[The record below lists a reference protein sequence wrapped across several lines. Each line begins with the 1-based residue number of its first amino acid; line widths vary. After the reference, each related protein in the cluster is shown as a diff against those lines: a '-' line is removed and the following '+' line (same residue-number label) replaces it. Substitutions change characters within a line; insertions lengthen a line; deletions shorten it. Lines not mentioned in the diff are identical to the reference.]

1 MNCGVVKLKRAKRGF
16 TAWPLYRKLFL
27 VMALISLV
35 PVLIVLCVA
44 LMLTYRTME
53 EQLVYDSKMSVEWLQ
68 ERLEMEIEDYTRTF
82 YEFEIDKDFR
92 SALSQWCLQGD
103 ELNYSSKL
111 ELITGLNQTVS
122 INRNI
127 NAIEL
132 YNLSRDKALIAERS
146 STFFTDTAGRLEQW
160 LSRDEA
166 LQSNLVFLRSGREI
180 LLMHQMHRFEN
191 GEPYALLVLR
201 LRAYFVQDILDAI
214 KSTPQ
219 ESIILFNDQGEV
231 IESDMSEY
239 AGFGAEEALGYA
251 ERLSGTIS
259 GHTHENGCYWFYRSV
274 SGGKLNIVQAM
285 PDSAIRSSL
294 EGTLVSGIFVAILAV
309 AASMLFSAI
318 VSRVISRPIVELANT
333 MRSSTFEDN
342 VLVRS
347 QRSDEIGFLLDS
359 FNLMQKQN
367 KELVDSEYTSQIA
380 RRSAQLQALQ
390 SQINPHFLYNTL
402 QVIGGLA
409 LRKNA
414 PEIYSVTTAL
424 GDILRYSLNFTD
436 ETVSLA
442 EELHYFESYLSIQKQ
457 RFGDKL
463 HISIAVP
470 GEIAAAPV
478 PKLIL
483 QPILENS
490 FQHGLPD
497 KKACWDISI
506 EAVRRDGRLEI
517 TVSDNGVGI
526 PQEKLAELRE
536 TLRTA
541 NYGGLRSGRH
551 IGLANVNMRIR
562 LRDGGDPFGVDIQ
575 SVEGEGTV
583 VTLVLRDRLGEEGN
597 NELHRSDN

>member
-1 MNCGVVKLKRAKRGF
+1 M
-16 TAWPLYRKLFL
+16 
-27 VMALISLV
+27 
-35 PVLIVLCVA
+35 
-44 LMLTYRTME
+44 
-53 EQLVYDSKMSVEWLQ
+53 
-68 ERLEMEIEDYTRTF
+68 
-82 YEFEIDKDFR
+82 
-92 SALSQWCLQGD
+92 
-103 ELNYSSKL
+103 
-111 ELITGLNQTVS
+111 
-122 INRNI
+122 
-127 NAIEL
+127 
-132 YNLSRDKALIAERS
+132 
-146 STFFTDTAGRLEQW
+146 
-160 LSRDEA
+160 
-166 LQSNLVFLRSGREI
+166 
-180 LLMHQMHRFEN
+180 
-191 GEPYALLVLR
+191 
-201 LRAYFVQDILDAI
+201 
-214 KSTPQ
+214 
-219 ESIILFNDQGEV
+219 
-231 IESDMSEY
+231 
-239 AGFGAEEALGYA
+239 
-251 ERLSGTIS
+251 
-259 GHTHENGCYWFYRSV
+259 
-274 SGGKLNIVQAM
+274 
-285 PDSAIRSSL
+285 
-294 EGTLVSGIFVAILAV
+294 
-309 AASMLFSAI
+309 
-318 VSRVISRPIVELANT
+318 SRVISRPIVELANT

-442 EELHYFESYLSIQKQ
+442 DELHYFESYLSIQKQ

>member
-1 MNCGVVKLKRAKRGF
+1 
-16 TAWPLYRKLFL
+16 L

>member
-1 MNCGVVKLKRAKRGF
+1 MNCGVVKLKRAKLGF

-231 IESDMSEY
+231 IE
-239 AGFGAEEALGYA
+239 
-251 ERLSGTIS
+251 LSLI
-259 GHTHENGCYWFYRSV
+259 
-274 SGGKLNIVQAM
+274 
-285 PDSAIRSSL
+285 
-294 EGTLVSGIFVAILAV
+294 
-309 AASMLFSAI
+309 
-318 VSRVISRPIVELANT
+318 
-333 MRSSTFEDN
+333 
-342 VLVRS
+342 
-347 QRSDEIGFLLDS
+347 
-359 FNLMQKQN
+359 
-367 KELVDSEYTSQIA
+367 
-380 RRSAQLQALQ
+380 
-390 SQINPHFLYNTL
+390 
-402 QVIGGLA
+402 
-409 LRKNA
+409 
-414 PEIYSVTTAL
+414 
-424 GDILRYSLNFTD
+424 
-436 ETVSLA
+436 
-442 EELHYFESYLSIQKQ
+442 
-457 RFGDKL
+457 
-463 HISIAVP
+463 HI
-470 GEIAAAPV
+470 
-478 PKLIL
+478 
-483 QPILENS
+483 
-490 FQHGLPD
+490 
-497 KKACWDISI
+497 
-506 EAVRRDGRLEI
+506 
-517 TVSDNGVGI
+517 
-526 PQEKLAELRE
+526 
-536 TLRTA
+536 
-541 NYGGLRSGRH
+541 
-551 IGLANVNMRIR
+551 
-562 LRDGGDPFGVDIQ
+562 
-575 SVEGEGTV
+575 
-583 VTLVLRDRLGEEGN
+583 
-597 NELHRSDN
+597 

>member
-1 MNCGVVKLKRAKRGF
+1 M
-16 TAWPLYRKLFL
+16 
-27 VMALISLV
+27 
-35 PVLIVLCVA
+35 LCVA

-82 YEFEIDKDFR
+82 YEVEIDKDFR

-146 STFFTDTAGRLEQW
+146 STFFTDTDGRLEQW

-166 LQSNLVFLRSGREI
+166 LQSNLVFLRNVREI

-347 QRSDEIGFLLDS
+347 RRSDEIGFLLDS

-517 TVSDNGVGI
+517 TVSDNGVGR

>member
-1 MNCGVVKLKRAKRGF
+1 M
-16 TAWPLYRKLFL
+16 
-27 VMALISLV
+27 
-35 PVLIVLCVA
+35 IVLCVA

-347 QRSDEIGFLLDS
+347 RRSDEIGFLLDS

-597 NELHRSDN
+597 DELHRSDN

>member
-1 MNCGVVKLKRAKRGF
+1 MKKAKFGF
-16 TAWPLYRKLFL
+16 TVWPLHRKLFL
-27 VMALISLV
+27 VMALVSLV
-35 PVLIVLCVA
+35 PVLIVLCVS

-53 EQLVYDSKMSVEWLQ
+53 EQLVYDSQMSVEWLQ
-68 ERLEMEIEDYTRTF
+68 DRLEMEIEDYTRTF

-92 SALSQWCLQGD
+92 DALSQWCVDGD

-111 ELITGLNQTVS
+111 ELMTELNQTVS
-122 INRNI
+122 INKNI
-127 NAIEL
+127 NSVEL
-132 YNLSRDKALIAERS
+132 YNLSQDKALIAERS
-146 STFFTDTAGRLEQW
+146 STFFTDTGDRLEQW
-160 LSRDEA
+160 LSRSEA
-166 LQSNLVFLRSGREI
+166 LQSNLVFLRSDREI
-180 LLMHQMHRFEN
+180 LLMHQMHRFES

-201 LRAYFVQDILDAI
+201 LRTYFVQDILDAI

-231 IESDMSEY
+231 IESDMSEHS
-239 AGFGAEEALGYA
+239 GFGAEEALGYA
-251 ERLSGTIS
+251 EQLSGTIS

-274 SGGKLNIVQAM
+274 SGGKLNIVQGM

-309 AASMLFSAI
+309 AASMLFSA
-318 VSRVISRPIVELANT
+318 VMSRVISRPIVELANT

-342 VLVRS
+342 VLVQS
-347 QRSDEIGFLLDS
+347 HRSDEIGFLLDS

-402 QVIGGLA
+402 QVIGGMA

-436 ETVSLA
+436 ETVALG

-463 HISIAVP
+463 HISIDVP
-470 GEIAAAPV
+470 KELGAAPV

-490 FQHGLPD
+490 FRHGLPD
-497 KKACWDISI
+497 KEACWDISI
-506 EAVRRDGRLEI
+506 KAVRNCGRLEI

-526 PQEKLAELRE
+526 PAGKLSELQE

-541 NYGGLRSGRH
+541 SYSALRSGRH

-562 LRDGGDPFGVDIQ
+562 LRDGGEPFGVEIQ

-583 VTLVLRDRLGEEGN
+583 VKLVLRDRLGEEGN
-597 NELHRSDN
+597 DELHRSDS

>member
-1 MNCGVVKLKRAKRGF
+1 M
-16 TAWPLYRKLFL
+16 
-27 VMALISLV
+27 
-35 PVLIVLCVA
+35 
-44 LMLTYRTME
+44 
-53 EQLVYDSKMSVEWLQ
+53 
-68 ERLEMEIEDYTRTF
+68 
-82 YEFEIDKDFR
+82 
-92 SALSQWCLQGD
+92 
-103 ELNYSSKL
+103 
-111 ELITGLNQTVS
+111 
-122 INRNI
+122 
-127 NAIEL
+127 
-132 YNLSRDKALIAERS
+132 
-146 STFFTDTAGRLEQW
+146 
-160 LSRDEA
+160 
-166 LQSNLVFLRSGREI
+166 
-180 LLMHQMHRFEN
+180 
-191 GEPYALLVLR
+191 
-201 LRAYFVQDILDAI
+201 
-214 KSTPQ
+214 
-219 ESIILFNDQGEV
+219 
-231 IESDMSEY
+231 
-239 AGFGAEEALGYA
+239 
-251 ERLSGTIS
+251 
-259 GHTHENGCYWFYRSV
+259 
-274 SGGKLNIVQAM
+274 
-285 PDSAIRSSL
+285 
-294 EGTLVSGIFVAILAV
+294 
-309 AASMLFSAI
+309 
-318 VSRVISRPIVELANT
+318 
-333 MRSSTFEDN
+333 
-342 VLVRS
+342 LVRS
-347 QRSDEIGFLLDS
+347 RRSDEIGFLRTAS
-359 FNLMQKQN
+359 NLMQKQN

-583 VTLVLRDRLGEEGN
+583 VTLVLRDGLERREIMNCTAVIIDDEPCVRDVVKALGHWS
-597 NELHRSDN
+597 ELGIAVVGEAEDGAAGLELVMQLKPDHRDIGRQNAAA

>member
-1 MNCGVVKLKRAKRGF
+1 MKKNRLGF

-27 VMALISLV
+27 VMTLVSLV
-35 PVLIVLCVA
+35 PVLIVLCVS
-44 LMLTYRTME
+44 LMLTYRAME
-53 EQLVYDSKMSVEWLQ
+53 EQLVYDSQMSAEWLQ

-92 SALSQWCLQGD
+92 NALFQWCLQGD

-132 YNLSRDKALIAERS
+132 YSLSEGKALIAERS
-146 STFFTDTAGRLEQW
+146 STFFTDTDDRLEQW
-160 LSRDEA
+160 LSRNEG
-166 LQSNLVFLRSGREI
+166 LQSNLVFLKSGREI
-180 LLMHQMHRFEN
+180 LLVHQMHRFEN
-191 GEPYALLVLR
+191 GEPYALLILR
-201 LRAYFVQDILDAI
+201 LRSYFVQDILDAI

-231 IESDMSEY
+231 IESDMSTQ
-239 AGFGAEEALGYA
+239 ADFSPEETLCYA
-251 ERLSGTIS
+251 ERLSDTIS
-259 GHTHENGCYWFYRSV
+259 GHAHEDGCYWFYRSV
-274 SGGKLNIVQAM
+274 SGGKLNIIQAM

-294 EGTLVSGIFVAILAV
+294 EGTLVSGILVAILAV
-309 AASMLFSAI
+309 AASMLFSA
-318 VSRVISRPIVELANT
+318 VMSRIISRPIVELANT
-333 MRSSTFEDN
+333 MRSSTIKDA
-342 VLVRS
+342 VQVPS

-359 FNLMQKQN
+359 FNLMQRQN

-402 QVIGGLA
+402 QVIGGMA

-436 ETVSLA
+436 ETVPLS
-442 EELHYFESYLSIQKQ
+442 EELHYFASYFSIQKQ

-463 HISIAVP
+463 HISISVP
-470 GEIAAAPV
+470 QEITAAPV
-478 PKLIL
+478 PKLVL

-490 FQHGLPD
+490 FQHGLSD
-497 KKACWDISI
+497 KEKYWDISI
-506 EAVRRDGRLEI
+506 EAVRRDHRLEI

-526 PQEKLAELRE
+526 SQEKLAELKK
-536 TLRTA
+536 TLQAA
-541 NYGGLRSGRH
+541 NYGVLRSGQH

-583 VTLVLRDRLGEEGN
+583 VTLVLRDRLGEEEDD
-597 NELHRSDN
+597 ELHRSDN

>member
-1 MNCGVVKLKRAKRGF
+1 
-16 TAWPLYRKLFL
+16 
-27 VMALISLV
+27 
-35 PVLIVLCVA
+35 
-44 LMLTYRTME
+44 
-53 EQLVYDSKMSVEWLQ
+53 
-68 ERLEMEIEDYTRTF
+68 
-82 YEFEIDKDFR
+82 
-92 SALSQWCLQGD
+92 
-103 ELNYSSKL
+103 
-111 ELITGLNQTVS
+111 
-122 INRNI
+122 
-127 NAIEL
+127 
-132 YNLSRDKALIAERS
+132 
-146 STFFTDTAGRLEQW
+146 
-160 LSRDEA
+160 
-166 LQSNLVFLRSGREI
+166 
-180 LLMHQMHRFEN
+180 MHQMHRFEN

-347 QRSDEIGFLLDS
+347 RRSDEIGFLLDS

>member
-1 MNCGVVKLKRAKRGF
+1 MNCGVVKLKRAKLGC

-463 HISIAVP
+463 HIRIAVP

-497 KKACWDISI
+497 KKS
-506 EAVRRDGRLEI
+506 
-517 TVSDNGVGI
+517 
-526 PQEKLAELRE
+526 RE
-536 TLRTA
+536 MA
-541 NYGGLRSGRH
+541 PS
-551 IGLANVNMRIR
+551 
-562 LRDGGDPFGVDIQ
+562 
-575 SVEGEGTV
+575 
-583 VTLVLRDRLGEEGN
+583 
-597 NELHRSDN
+597 

>member
-1 MNCGVVKLKRAKRGF
+1 MNCGVVKLKRAKLGF

-82 YEFEIDKDFR
+82 YEVEIDKDFR

-166 LQSNLVFLRSGREI
+166 LQSNLVFLRNGREI

-347 QRSDEIGFLLDS
+347 RRSDEIGFLLDS

>member
-1 MNCGVVKLKRAKRGF
+1 MNCGVVKLKRAKLGF

-251 ERLSGTIS
+251 GRLSGTIS

>member
-1 MNCGVVKLKRAKRGF
+1 
-16 TAWPLYRKLFL
+16 
-27 VMALISLV
+27 MALISLV